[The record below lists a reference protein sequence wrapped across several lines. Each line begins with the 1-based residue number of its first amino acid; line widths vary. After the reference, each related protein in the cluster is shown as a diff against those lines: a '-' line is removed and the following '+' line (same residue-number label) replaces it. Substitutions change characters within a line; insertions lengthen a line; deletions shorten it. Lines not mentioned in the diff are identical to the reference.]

1 MKQITI
7 QRLSYT
13 NFRGQTRSIDFSP
26 TRTVISGSMG
36 SGKSTVLNAL
46 LWLLT
51 GYDEDDKKNYKL
63 FDCTKEFTPENSEL
77 VAVEGAFTVTN
88 QDTNEVDAV
97 SVKRTAKSKWE
108 KQRGRT
114 EFVKAPSDEYHFYI
128 NDIELTATVFETRI
142 AEIFAQQG
150 KLKLILNVRYWKLID
165 PSVLRKQFAQ
175 LVGEIRPEDFHGD
188 YPKEVLAAVAE
199 VGAEDAR
206 KNFDRQVT
214 QTDEQIAKVS
224 ASIDARKDL
233 KIDITECDEADAEA
247 EKVKQEI
254 TGIDEVLLGMQK
266 DNSVYVEKRR
276 QEEQAIDEK
285 EREYLRASREYEDAR
300 KSEIQA
306 LNNKLTNAK
315 TQNSGM
321 ERRRTQMKQQ
331 IENADMIIESLERQR
346 AQKLDELES
355 IGKLAFDGFCPTCG
369 AAFVGQQRQ
378 EKLEEFKTMVEKKKA
393 LCLMEGKK
401 IRESIDRSKQ
411 SKEDIL
417 HDIAALERIDT
428 DAIQAEILAWRR
440 ADKPFEETE
449 QSAQLRAE
457 IDRMK
462 EARTVVP
469 STSDAQEV
477 LAKKTALLDKLSQLA
492 KISARREDEK
502 RNEELIAADEKTLQ
516 AAYKEKAYREILA
529 DKTKEYIREQ
539 SAIIRERANRLFP
552 SRTRVEITE
561 FNKSGALVD
570 CLKIFID
577 DYDATVTNNANKV
590 LAGIDISNA
599 FSAFCGVTM
608 PLIIDNSESINYDE
622 PTDRQRIEM
631 FVVKGQA
638 FRVEGE

>member
-77 VAVEGAFTVTN
+77 VTVEGAFTVTN

-97 SVKRTAKSKWE
+97 TVKRTAKSKWE

-114 EFVKAPSDEYHFYI
+114 ELTKAPSDEYHFYI

-165 PSVLRKQFAQ
+165 ASVLRKQFAQ

-199 VGAEDAR
+199 VGPEDAR
-206 KNFDRQVT
+206 KNFERQVT
-214 QTDEQIAKVS
+214 QTNEQIAKV
-224 ASIDARKDL
+224 AATIDARKDL
-233 KIDITECDEADAEA
+233 AIDVSECDAAEA
-247 EKVKQEI
+247 EAEQVKQEI
-254 TGIDEVLLGMQK
+254 AGLDEVLLGMQK
-266 DNSVYVEKRR
+266 ENSVYVEKRK

-285 EREYLRASREYEDAR
+285 EREYLRLSREYEDKR
-300 KSEIQA
+300 RQEIQA
-306 LNNKLTNAK
+306 LNNKLTDAK
-315 TQNSGM
+315 TQNASI

-331 IENADMIIESLERQR
+331 IENAEMIIESLERQR
-346 AQKLDELES
+346 VQKLDELEN
-355 IGKLAFDGFCPTCG
+355 IGKMAFDGCCPTCG
-369 AAFVGQQRQ
+369 ASYVGNNRLRKLDEFRDMVKQKQ
-378 EKLEEFKTMVEKKKA
+378 E
-393 LCLMEGKK
+393 LCKMEGRK

-411 SKEDIL
+411 SVDEL
-417 HDIAALERIDT
+417 VRDIAALERIDT
-428 DAIQAEILAWRR
+428 DAIQDEILAWRR

-449 QSAQLRAE
+449 QSITLRAE
-457 IDRMK
+457 IDSMK
-462 EARTVVP
+462 EARTIVP
-469 STSDAQEV
+469 SAADAQEV
-477 LAKKTALLDKLSQLA
+477 VEKKSALLEKLSQLA
-492 KISARREDEK
+492 KISARREDAK
-502 RNEELIAADEKTLQ
+502 RNEELIAADQNALQ

-622 PTDRQRIEM
+622 PTDRQKIEM
-631 FVVKGQA
+631 FVVKGQS
-638 FRVEGE
+638 FRVDGE